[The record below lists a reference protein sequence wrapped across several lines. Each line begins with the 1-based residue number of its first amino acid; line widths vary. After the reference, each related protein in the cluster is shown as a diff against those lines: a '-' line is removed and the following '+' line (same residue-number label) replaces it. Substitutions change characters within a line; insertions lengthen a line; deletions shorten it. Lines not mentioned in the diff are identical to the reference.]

1 MSQVRFHNYQRPVDS
16 FQENRRLLG
25 LLQPGRYRGFDGLA
39 SYVGLGGVIGHTT
52 TGITQTNA
60 DNTTSTG
67 PTGVWVA
74 PNGMIIHETTALASI
89 AFSTNAAN
97 AFERIDAVYGEQEW
111 LASAGGQAA
120 IYGVEEGATGGPV
133 YPVVSDPLT
142 QVILGYLHIPANAS
156 DLSAATWEAASIPM
170 LGNADL
176 IINHPELDTRYARLA
191 FKNRFDCLNSFDQ
204 ASAFGSVASGVWTPT
219 EDGNTFLWPGAASN
233 TITKIKSIGDGTEI
247 KIYTT
252 GGTGNTLSLNLSTA
266 TAGSDLGIRCPEWLL
281 LAGGATM
288 VIKESMS
295 VTLTQIGGIWYVTE
309 YTDVLADA
317 LLFTNGILLTLQT
330 AVAAVKSPPI
340 GVILPY
346 DGAFTSFNLTGLGT
360 GTYAGWAIC
369 NGLNGT
375 PDMRGRTI
383 MGAYD
388 VPDTGAPALAAEVDP
403 TAPYGGTN
411 PPNLAM
417 GGVGGEPHHVLTTPE
432 LPVHHHIVNTNNGA
446 TGMGSGSLPATTN
459 TGSAGPGTDTADTGS
474 GTAHNNLP
482 PYLAAA
488 WIKRIS

>member
-1 MSQVRFHNYQRPVDS
+1 MSQVRFHNFQRPVDS

-25 LLQPGRYRGFDGLA
+25 LFQPGRYRGFDGLA
-39 SYVGLGGVIGHTT
+39 SFSGLNGVIGHTS
-52 TGITQTNA
+52 TGIVQTN
-60 DNTTSTG
+60 DNNTTTVG
-67 PTGVWVA
+67 PTGIWVA
-74 PNGMIIHETTALASI
+74 PNGMIIHETTSLAAI
-89 AFSTNAAN
+89 TFSTNAGN

-111 LASAGGQAA
+111 LASSGGQAA
-120 IYGVEEGATGGPV
+120 TYGVVEGSTGGPV
-133 YPVVSDPLT
+133 YPVIANTKT

-176 IINHPELDTRYARLA
+176 IINHPELDARYARLA
-191 FKNRFDCLNSFDQ
+191 SNNRFDCLNSFDQ
-204 ASAFGSVASGVWTPT
+204 ASSFGSVSSGVWTPT

-233 TITKIKSIGDGTEI
+233 TITRIKSIGDGTEI

-252 GGTGNTLSLNLSTA
+252 GGTGNTLSLNLATSTSG
-266 TAGSDLGIRCPEWLL
+266 TNLGIRCPEWLL
-281 LAGGATM
+281 IAGGATM

-309 YTDVLADA
+309 YSDILADA
-317 LLFTNGILLTLQT
+317 LLFTNGIVQGLQT
-330 AVAAVKSPPI
+330 AIAAIKSPPV

-346 DGAFTSFNLTGLGT
+346 SGAFTDFNLTGLGT
-360 GTYAGWAIC
+360 GPMAGWAIC

-388 VPDTGAPALAAEVDP
+388 VPDTGAPALSAEVDP
-403 TAPYGGTN
+403 TAPYSGTN
-411 PPNLAM
+411 PPNLGM
-417 GGVGGEPHHVLTTPE
+417 GDTGGEPHHALTTPE
-432 LPVHHHIVNTNNGA
+432 LASHNHGLGTNNGA
-446 TGMGSGSLPATTN
+446 TGMGSGSVPATTN
-459 TGSAGPGTDTADTGS
+459 TGSSGPGTSTTDTGS